1 MLAMSERGLEAL
13 RAGREEV
20 LAVVRTFSP
29 EEWELP
35 SDCDGWRVQDVV
47 NHMANVF
54 RNFVDPGANA
64 PAIPGKTE
72 ATQDAQVD
80 ACRGWDRARVLQ
92 DYEDVSAKG
101 LEAIAG
107 FVTGPMADTVV
118 PLDDLGMH
126 PLHRLANALAFDHFC
141 HLRNDILRPNGP
153 IDREVPPPD
162 ELRLA
167 AVLEWLLP
175 GIPQMSPPALAEALS
190 EPVGLR
196 LTGPG
201 GGEWTLRRAE
211 GDEVEVDEAS
221 AGGGDAGRRAA
232 TIVSPASE
240 FVVWATHRRPW
251 RERDVTIEGDADAAT
266 RVLDAVHVF

>member
-1 MLAMSERGLEAL
+1 MSERGLEAL
-13 RAGREEV
+13 RVEREEV
-20 LAVVRTFSP
+20 LAVARSLTAD
-29 EEWELP
+29 EWSQP
-35 SDCDGWRVQDVV
+35 SDCDGWRVQDVI

-64 PAIPGKTE
+64 PAIPGQTE

-80 ACRGWDRARVLQ
+80 ACRGWDSNRVLD
-92 DYEDVSAKG
+92 DYEQTSAKG

-118 PLDDLGMH
+118 PLDDLGSH

-153 IDREVPPPD
+153 IERPVPPSD
-162 ELRLA
+162 DLRVG
-167 AVLEWLLP
+167 AVIEWLLP
-175 GIPQMSPPALAEALS
+175 GVPQMSPPALAEAL
-190 EPVGLR
+190 ERPVALR

-201 GGEWTLRRAE
+201 GGEWTLQRTAE
-211 GDEVEVDEAS
+211 GAPEVVEGLGGAS
-221 AGGGDAGRRAA
+221 PVAA
-232 TIVSPASE
+232 TVTSPATE
-240 FVVWATHRRPW
+240 FVLWATHRRPW
-251 RERDVTIEGDADAAT
+251 REREVSLDGDVDLAT